1 MIKDKHFQAFLA
13 TIIFL
18 FSASSLNAGSSSVS
32 LNEELNV
39 KEFILEHIADSYE
52 WYIVGNGEKALSVP
66 LPIILYSKT
75 SGWHFYTSSYF
86 HHSVQSDKEFM
97 IATEGKYKGKIV
109 EKDASGNVTRP
120 LDLSLT
126 KNATSLL
133 FSSLLLVIIIM
144 CVARSLKREPLKSK
158 KGFIG
163 LMEMFI
169 MSIHDE
175 VIKPS
180 VGEDYK
186 RFAPYL
192 LTVFFFIFT
201 NNLLGLIPLF
211 PGGAN
216 VTGNIAVTMVLAVAT
231 FLVVNLSG
239 SKTYYK
245 DFIWPEVPT
254 WLKAPIPLMPVIEI
268 VGILTKPFALM
279 IRLFANIMAGH
290 SIVLGLTVL
299 IFITVS
305 LGSAINA
312 SMTVLSVIFTVFIDF
327 VELLITYI
335 QAYVFTLLSAVFIG
349 QARISYSDKPIL
361 QETKELFNENITN
374 K

>member
-1 MIKDKHFQAFLA
+1 MRKNRHIQGLLAAFIL
-13 TIIFL
+13 L
-18 FSASSLNAGSSSVS
+18 LSPLPVSAADNSAAP
-32 LNEELNV
+32 EELDV
-39 KEFILEHIADSYE
+39 KEFILEHLGDSYE
-52 WYIVGNGEKALSVP
+52 WHIVGNGKKELTVP
-66 LPIILYSKT
+66 LPVILHSKT
-75 SGWHFYTSSYF
+75 SGWHFFSSAHF
-86 HHSVQSDKEFM
+86 HREKPAYEGFR

-109 EKDASGNVTRP
+109 ETDVSGNETRP

-126 KNATSLL
+126 KNAASLLFTSLL
-133 FSSLLLVIIIM
+133 LIFIIM
-144 CVARSLKREPLKSK
+144 GVAKSLKRNPLESK
-158 KGFIG
+158 KGFTG
-163 LMEMFI
+163 FMEMLI

-186 RFAPYL
+186 RFAPFL
-192 LTVFFFIFT
+192 LTLFFFIFT

-216 VTGNIAVTMVLAVAT
+216 VTGNIAVTLVLAVAT

-239 SKTYYK
+239 NKSYYK
-245 DFIWPEVPT
+245 DIFWPDVPT
-254 WLKAPIPLMPVIEI
+254 WLKAPVPLMPLIEI
-268 VGILTKPFALM
+268 VGAITKPFALM

-312 SMTVLSVIFTVFIDF
+312 SMTVISVIFTVFIDF
-327 VELLITYI
+327 VELLIAYI

-349 QARISYSDKPIL
+349 QARISHVSKPVS
-361 QETKELFNENITN
+361 QETKQFFIED

>member
-1 MIKDKHFQAFLA
+1 MRKNKHIQALLA
-13 TIIFL
+13 AFILLLSIL
-18 FSASSLNAGSSSVS
+18 PVSAANSSASPE
-32 LNEELNV
+32 EELNV
-39 KEFILEHIADSYE
+39 KEFILEHVADSYE
-52 WYIVGNGEKALSVP
+52 WHIVGNGEKELSVP
-66 LPIILYSKT
+66 LPVILHSKT
-75 SGWHFYTSSYF
+75 SGWHFYLSSRF
-86 HHSVQSDKEFM
+86 HQGGAAYEGFH

-109 EKDASGNVTRP
+109 ETNASGVETRP

-126 KNATSLL
+126 KNAASLL
-133 FSSLLLVIIIM
+133 FASLLLIFIIM
-144 CVARSLKREPLKSK
+144 GVARSLKRNPLESK
-158 KGFIG
+158 KGFTG
-163 LMEMFI
+163 FMEMFI

-180 VGEDYK
+180 VGKDYK
-186 RFAPYL
+186 RFAPFL
-192 LTVFFFIFT
+192 LTVFFFIFI

-239 SKTYYK
+239 SKAYYK
-245 DFIWPEVPT
+245 EILWPDVPT
-254 WLKAPIPLMPVIEI
+254 WLKVPFPMMPLIEI
-268 VGILTKPFALM
+268 VGTITKPFALM

-290 SIVLGLTVL
+290 SIVLGLSVL
-299 IFITVS
+299 IFVTVS

-327 VELLITYI
+327 VELLIAYI

-349 QARISYSDKPIL
+349 QARISSHGSGPAA
-361 QETKELFNENITN
+361 QETKPLFGID